1 MSDITISRLVLHRLD
16 SSKKWTN
23 KFAFSCFKAK
33 NTPFFRFLEESTAR
47 QSTCCLIWPLECS
60 FWIGSNQLC
69 GGCLQKIKRSKFW
82 HIMSKSSVTA
92 QFTLYG
98 CSRSR
103 LSDRKQRNQLPNCTQ
118 KKIVKSHH
126 VLKVARI
133 QSILS
138 YWHERK
144 HNLYGWRV
152 KMKSCFTDN

>member
-1 MSDITISRLVLHRLD
+1 MERHRLD
-16 SSKKWTN
+16 SFKKQMNT
-23 KFAFSCFKAK
+23 FVFSCYKAK
-33 NTPFFRFLEESTAR
+33 TTTFLLFLEESMAR
-47 QSTCCLIWPLECS
+47 QSAYGFIWHLECS
-60 FWIGSNQLC
+60 FRIGSNLLC

-118 KKIVKSHH
+118 KKIVKSRH